1 MERCLDCN
9 SLLSKEEKV
18 CWECGAA
25 QKTHSSSATS
35 SFASAIKLAFWCS
48 FLLLLASPFVERAPS
63 TVMCLLVTA
72 ALLFLSRTL
81 ADGTQQ
87 VGRK

>member
-9 SLLSKEEKV
+9 SLLKKEEKV

-25 QKTHSSSATS
+25 QKTHQSTATNS
-35 SFASAIKLAFWCS
+35 LASAVKLAFWGS
-48 FLLLLASPFVERAPS
+48 FALLLVSPFVERAPS
-63 TVMCLLVTA
+63 TMLCLLVTA

-81 ADGTQQ
+81 QDGVQQ

>member
-9 SLLSKEEKV
+9 ALLRREETI

-25 QKTHSSSATS
+25 QKSHQSA
-35 SFASAIKLAFWCS
+35 ASGSIASVVKMAFWAS
-48 FLLLLASPFVERAPS
+48 LALLLVSPFVERAPS
-63 TVMCLLVTA
+63 TMVCLLVTG
-72 ALLFLSRTL
+72 ALLFLNRTL
-81 ADGTQQ
+81 NDGAQN